1 MILLSIIFIF
11 LTGFVSADFE
21 LGNISHEIEISYAP
35 ESNLKGW
42 INISF
47 INEPVNSVF
56 EDSLE
61 NSISLLELLNFSEFS
76 YDCLPADCETDYT
89 ATEPSLEKRFLLKQ
103 GEKKIFGFVLD
114 KEITDVNSISFVLQ
128 SNATAY
134 CYNQV
139 KIDFFNQGEILKG
152 NNKSKTTGCSNLKK
166 IGCFNSS
173 KSLIESPIT
182 ETPFC
187 QRIELSESAGFE
199 IGSWIKQKQAGN
211 KKIFASLYDKY
222 GTELTSCEIDKSQI
236 DSNGKEVSCRV
247 EKLAMKKQDFYVCIF
262 SDSGNGEYVIRG
274 HPLLEGCGFFGYP
287 IENENSAY
295 QIFAK
300 GLEFDSVGDLLIEDE
315 LTDGNYIS
323 DFAEDYIL
331 EKYGDLDC
339 SESSCVVPI
348 KILSNK
354 DQEITLKNLKLIYST
369 PGFPSSEEN
378 KFYNVSESSAKINSD
393 FQKLFLY
400 YGNFTLPEKFG
411 EITYSLR
418 FADKKLFSKKI
429 LIEKVP
435 IINGITPTK
444 TFAGFPTKF
453 KAIIESERNISK
465 YEWDFGDGETGV
477 TSESSVSHIYNSTG
491 TYEIKISATDN
502 LGKNSYKIFDIKV
515 GSPEEIIN
523 QTIKTSQEDLVNIKN
538 EIKKLNIF
546 EQEQIFSAL
555 DLEEKEK
562 NLKQI
567 QTNYASANTDD
578 EFVEIMSSLLE
589 LKIPKSIVTTKSA
602 NNYLFYPQ
610 KEKINLEIL
619 NSIRDGEYVGKE
631 DEYLN
636 AILSWDY
643 ENLNSKINFREY
655 SAEYESYKEA
665 ILDFVEV
672 NLEEQNNINYNYYFI
687 IENSE
692 SLEFQENYL
701 KSEIENYFYIEL
713 DKDTNKIGFSI
724 SPTNIESLPFFIS
737 PELNRLEI
745 GNANIPEPEPEK
757 FPWIIFIITLGI
769 IIVVGFIVYFFL
781 QKWYDTKYE
790 NYLFKD
796 KNQLYNLIN
805 YVQNSS
811 KQNIQSEEMKKRLKK
826 IGWSSE
832 QIEYIMKKYYGKNTG
847 LPWFSQNKKINY
859 PIKRF
864 SSENNFRR

>member
-1 MILLSIIFIF
+1 
-11 LTGFVSADFE
+11 
-21 LGNISHEIEISYAP
+21 
-35 ESNLKGW
+35 
-42 INISF
+42 
-47 INEPVNSVF
+47 
-56 EDSLE
+56 
-61 NSISLLELLNFSEFS
+61 
-76 YDCLPADCETDYT
+76 
-89 ATEPSLEKRFLLKQ
+89 
-103 GEKKIFGFVLD
+103 
-114 KEITDVNSISFVLQ
+114 
-128 SNATAY
+128 
-134 CYNQV
+134 
-139 KIDFFNQGEILKG
+139 
-152 NNKSKTTGCSNLKK
+152 
-166 IGCFNSS
+166 
-173 KSLIESPIT
+173 
-182 ETPFC
+182 
-187 QRIELSESAGFE
+187 
-199 IGSWIKQKQAGN
+199 
-211 KKIFASLYDKY
+211 
-222 GTELTSCEIDKSQI
+222 
-236 DSNGKEVSCRV
+236 
-247 EKLAMKKQDFYVCIF
+247 
-262 SDSGNGEYVIRG
+262 
-274 HPLLEGCGFFGYP
+274 
-287 IENENSAY
+287 
-295 QIFAK
+295 
-300 GLEFDSVGDLLIEDE
+300 LLIEDE

-477 TSESSVSHIYNSTG
+477 TSNSSFSHTYNSTG
-491 TYEIKISATDN
+491 KYEIKISVTDN
-502 LGKNSYKIFDIKV
+502 LGKNSYKIFNIQV

-523 QTIKTSQEDLVNIKN
+523 QTIKTSQENLVNIKN

-546 EQEQIFSAL
+546 EQNQLFSAL
-555 DLEEKEK
+555 ELEEKERS
-562 NLKQI
+562 LKQI
-567 QTNYASANTDD
+567 QTDYISANSDE

-589 LKIPKSIVTTKSA
+589 LKIPESIVITKSA

-610 KEKINLEIL
+610 KEIINLEVL
-619 NSIRDGEYVGKE
+619 NSIRDGKYSGKE
-631 DEYLN
+631 EAYLN
-636 AILSWDY
+636 AILSWNY
-643 ENLNSKINFREY
+643 ENLNSKINFKEY
-655 SAEYESYKEA
+655 SAKYENYKEA
-665 ILDFVEV
+665 ILDFVDV
-672 NLEEQNNINYNYYFI
+672 NLEEKNSVNNNYYFI

-692 SLEFQENYL
+692 NLEFQENYL
-701 KSEIENYFYIEL
+701 KSETENYFYIEL

-737 PELNRLEI
+737 PELNQLEI
-745 GNANIPEPEPEK
+745 GNENIPEPEPEK

-769 IIVVGFIVYFFL
+769 LIVVGFIIYFFL

-796 KNQLYNLIN
+796 KNQLYNLIT
-805 YVQNSS
+805 YVQNSN
-811 KQNIQSEEMKKRLKK
+811 KQNIPSEEMKKRLKK
-826 IGWSSE
+826 IGWDSE

-847 LPWFSQNKKINY
+847 LPWFSQNKKINSQQ
-859 PIKRF
+859 KRF